1 MQAMKR
7 VPSRQIWCHRIIGA
21 SMVRLAWLT
30 PILAALMV
38 ACGGTAAPA
47 TVSSAAKPS
56 TAPTSS
62 YQPSALNPAVKL
74 NVAGAGLVGEAGIYA
89 AADKGYFRDE
99 GLDVELLIM
108 QQAADIIPQLIGSQ
122 LQFGA
127 VAADAA
133 LFNAAS
139 RDNPGRIV

>member
-1 MQAMKR
+1 
-7 VPSRQIWCHRIIGA
+7 
-21 SMVRLAWLT
+21 
-30 PILAALMV
+30 
-38 ACGGTAAPA
+38 
-47 TVSSAAKPS
+47 
-56 TAPTSS
+56 
-62 YQPSALNPAVKL
+62 LNPPVKL

-89 AADKGYFRDE
+89 AADKGYFKDE

-139 RDNPGRIV
+139 RDIPVRIVGYTAIIAPMARRPASWCARTCWTAVVGRSPRISRA